1 MMRSH
6 RYLLL
11 GVVLAAS
18 VLLAPAVW
26 AQKKGTLLKNS
37 TIISMVKGGMPE
49 SLILSTIQSSE
60 PQFDL
65 SEKGIAQLKAAGVSQ
80 KVIDAMGAAEAR
92 KSSAAPAPARAGP
105 RTAAPVGTAAV
116 PREPPFVL
124 WVKESGKQNL
134 PAEKAKIAATKAKS
148 QDLNLLAA
156 EGLIGQALQDVA
168 TEATAEAAE
177 RAGAASGTGY
187 GQTAGG
193 IVGGL
198 LKARKPSVTFVWGVP
213 GRSSPTALATNAPK
227 FEVVYEGMAG
237 VKAEEFAPVL
247 LRVVPAKDEWRLV
260 GATKGKEDAL
270 RSYKADW
277 ELYSSFVEEKIPATL
292 NQSASGRFE
301 LAPAAPLPPGEYA
314 LVLRPIAKNKKFSGT
329 DLTNNQ
335 GEGMLFNSVWTFSVG
350 SSFRTQ

>member
-1 MMRSH
+1 MRGG
-6 RYLLL
+6 LIIA
-11 GVVLAAS
+11 VIATMIVAAENRVS
-18 VLLAPAVW
+18 LNAP
-26 AQKKGTLLKNS
+26 TLLPTLAITS
-37 TIISMVKGGMPE
+37 ATSSLATIAIP
-49 SLILSTIQSSE
+49 IARRFAPLSTT
-60 PQFDL
+60 
-65 SEKGIAQLKAAGVSQ
+65 Q
-80 KVIDAMGAAEAR
+80 KLQ
-92 KSSAAPAPARAGP
+92 KSFP

-134 PAEKAKIAATKAKS
+134 PAEKAKIATTKAKS

-156 EGLIGQALQDVA
+156 EGLIGQALQGVA

-270 RSYKADW
+270 QSYKADW
-277 ELYSSFVEEKIPATL
+277 ELYGGYVEERIPVRV
-292 NQSASGRFE
+292 NQTAPGRAEVEPE
-301 LAPAAPLPPGEYA
+301 LPLVPGEYA
-314 LVLRPIAKNKKFSGT
+314 LVLRPLAKKKKYAGAAVAT
-329 DLTNNQ
+329 GAGDGALVN
-335 GEGMLFNSVWTFSVG
+335 LVWSFSV
-350 SSFRTQ
+350 RAAR

>member
-134 PAEKAKIAATKAKS
+134 PAEKAKIATTKAKS

-156 EGLIGQALQDVA
+156 EGLIGQALQGVA
-168 TEATAEAAE
+168 TEATAEASE

-270 RSYKADW
+270 QSYKADW
-277 ELYSSFVEEKIPATL
+277 ELYGGYVEERIPVRV
-292 NQSASGRFE
+292 NQTAPGRAEVEPE
-301 LAPAAPLPPGEYA
+301 LPLVPGEYA
-314 LVLRPIAKNKKFSGT
+314 LVLRPLAKKKKYAGAAVAT
-329 DLTNNQ
+329 GAGDAALVN
-335 GEGMLFNSVWTFSVG
+335 LVWGFSV
-350 SSFRTQ
+350 RAAR